1 MQIKSCIYFAYLYIV
16 AVNEPKHVLAVLRR
30 ILGLKQKEMANLVGC
45 STATIQ
51 AVEYGKLVLS
61 EKLAV
66 EVQQQT
72 GVDLEWLLSN
82 DVSKPVVNPVGDPY
96 TKELFTQ
103 RQAFLKSSVGD
114 LETNGVTIRFEVSRL
129 VARLACGAC
138 AAIKAKK
145 VALFAY
151 KCGRALEDLQKEFGG
166 DLARWPWAKR
176 PFQAV
181 VRDIERILEKDATES
196 LEEVWRLADAT
207 VRKPAPG
214 VPPSSKAPRR
224 KPA

>member
-1 MQIKSCIYFAYLYIV
+1 M
-16 AVNEPKHVLAVLRR
+16 NEPKHVLAVLRR

-66 EVQQQT
+66 EVQRQT
-72 GVDLEWLLSN
+72 GVDLTWLRSN
-82 DVSKPVVNPVGDPY
+82 DVLKPALNRVGGPY
-96 TKELFTQ
+96 TKALFEQTQ
-103 RQAFLKSSVGD
+103 AQTFLKTRVRD
-114 LETNGVTIRFEVSRL
+114 LETDGVTIRFEISRL

-138 AAIKAKK
+138 AAIKAGKYP
-145 VALFAY
+145 LFIY
-151 KCGRALEDLQKEFGG
+151 KYSKALEDLQKEFGG
-166 DLARWPWAKR
+166 DLERWPWAKR
-176 PFQAV
+176 PPFLAG
-181 VRDIERILEKDATES
+181 VRDVERILEKDATES

-214 VPPSSKAPRR
+214 VPPPSKAPRR